1 MRSSYYSKNSMF
13 KLIVQSWIQNR
24 ANKAFEEQETASE
37 GSTGLGK
44 QEPSLSPSITMVP
57 LRLKVPSRQ

>member
-1 MRSSYYSKNSMF
+1 MF